1 MTKRLFKFILVM
13 LYIVSII
20 TFTVFLRPNTVI
32 LSDTNTGNKRTYEK
46 HEYYSIWHKSRKE
59 TGAFDY
65 LTQTEYVEIN
75 YVDYKFMF
83 ELVSTSTIIALL
95 VYIIIDNKTLKK
107 L

>member
-1 MTKRLFKFILVM
+1 MNKRFLKSILLI
-13 LYIVSII
+13 LYVALIL

-32 LSDTNTGNKRTYEK
+32 LSDTNTGNKRVYEK
-46 HEYYSIWHKSRKE
+46 HEYYSVWHKPRKE

-65 LTQTEYVEIN
+65 VTKTEYIDIN

-95 VYIIIDNKTLKK
+95 LYIIIDNKS
-107 L
+107 